1 MNVEMLLQAVQT
13 AAVVVGIGFAVY
25 ETRRYREERNREAAF
40 ELLHAFQTAEFA
52 RALVLLYRLPDGLT
66 KREIEGRLGEDVYL
80 VNVLAGTWES
90 LGILV
95 HKGEVSLQLVD
106 DFFSGPI
113 VVSWRKM
120 RGYFLDERRET
131 GRETIGEW
139 TQWLA
144 ERFADRE
151 GGVAPMPAH
160 VEFRDWR
167 PR

>member
-1 MNVEMLLQAVQT
+1 MDLELLLQAVQT
-13 AAVVVGIGFAVY
+13 AAVVAGIGFAVY

-40 ELLHAFQTAEFA
+40 ELLHAFQTPEFA
-52 RALVLLYRLPDGLT
+52 RALVLLYRLPDGLP
-66 KREIEGRLGEDVYL
+66 KREIEQRLGEDVYL
-80 VNVLAGTWES
+80 VNALAGTWES

-95 HKGEVSLQLVD
+95 HKGEIPLDLVD

-120 RGYFLDERRET
+120 QGYYLDERRDT
-131 GRETIGEW
+131 GRETIAEW

-144 ERFADRE
+144 ERFEARE
-151 GGVAPMPAH
+151 GNAAPLPAH
-160 VEFRDWR
+160 VQFRDWR